1 MSNEGDKKSRCLSE
15 QFRQDLMGGDKKGN
29 KEEGLL
35 FPLTSLVKKD
45 HSLSLEIRN
54 NYINIYYRGGSLL
67 KLSAVK
73 NKKHTYK
80 PFFEIK
86 YGRNEVE
93 VDTLIKKLPPQI
105 SSRGDLE
112 RWLDNFTRLKSVMD
126 SWFIDNPKKERE
138 FQQMVVWENNNS
150 SIAGSTDYFIIDIEY
165 DNRNGGRFDMVA
177 IQWDSDT
184 TARKLQSK
192 DLPKLCFIEMKYG
205 DAALGGKSTSNQN
218 KSGIVQHAEQW
229 EKYFLQDEKKK
240 NIKKEML
247 KLFQQKWDLGLIP
260 GLKSDPKRIKS
271 FSNEIDCIF
280 LIANHDPS
288 SRKLKESILELEKI
302 EIPGVII
309 KFCASNFMGYG
320 LFKENV
326 FKIDE
331 FQKRYGKQIF
341 NG

>member
-1 MSNEGDKKSRCLSE
+1 MSNEDDKKSRCLSE

-126 SWFIDNPKKERE
+126 SWFIDNPNKERE

-177 IQWDSDT
+177 IQWDSDM

-205 DAALGGKSTSNQN
+205 DTALHGR
-218 KSGIVQHAEQW
+218 SGIVEHAKQW
-229 EKYFLQDEKKK
+229 KEYLSS
-240 NIKKEML
+240 NIEDIKTEML
-247 KLFQQKWDLGLIP
+247 TLFQQKRYLELIAS
-260 GLKSDPKRIKS
+260 LQENRNEIKS
-271 FSNEIDCIF
+271 FSKEIDCIF
-280 LIANHDPS
+280 LIDNHDPS

-302 EIPGVII
+302 EIPGVKI
-309 KFCASNFMGYG
+309 KFCVSNFMGYG

-326 FKIDE
+326 LKIDE

>member
-35 FPLTSLVKKD
+35 FPLTSLVKKE
-45 HSLSLEIRN
+45 HSLSLEIRY

-73 NKKHTYK
+73 NKNHTYK

-86 YGRNEVE
+86 YGRNDVE
-93 VDTLIKKLPPQI
+93 VDTLIKKLPSQI

-112 RWLDNFTRLKSVMD
+112 RWLYNFTRLKSVMD

-165 DNRNGGRFDMVA
+165 ANRNGGRFDMVA
-177 IQWDSDT
+177 IQWDSDM

-205 DAALGGKSTSNQN
+205 DTALDGR
-218 KSGIVQHAEQW
+218 SGIVEHAKQW
-229 EKYFLQDEKKK
+229 KEYLSS
-240 NIKKEML
+240 NIEDIKTEML
-247 KLFQQKWDLGLIP
+247 TLFQQKRYLELIAS
-260 GLKSDPKRIKS
+260 LKENRNEIES
-271 FSNEIDCIF
+271 FSNEVDCIF

-309 KFCASNFMGYG
+309 KFSASNFMGYG

-326 FKIDE
+326 LKIDE